1 MPSLTKRMPCL
12 TNNIPCLTQNM
23 IYQTVFSFASC
34 ELYNLVPFFHKHVL
48 YDLATCLTKNMT
60 CLTKNMTCLTKVA
73 LFHMITGLRPSGDC
87 DDLDHDCARCCS

>member
-1 MPSLTKRMPCL
+1 MTSLTKRLLCV
-12 TNNIPCLTQNM
+12 TNHMACLTQNM
-23 IYQTVFSFASC
+23 IYQTVFSFESC

-48 YDLATCLTKNMT
+48 YDLVTCLTKS
-60 CLTKNMTCLTKVA
+60 MTCLTKVA